1 VRAAPWIAV
10 YVAVLI
16 AWLAFLASRKTP
28 TLWKG
33 RALAV
38 VNGVFVLVAVA
49 TALVRGEIPDAQM
62 VTFLAILVV
71 VSVAAHNVWLLL
83 HTDRAEAERI
93 LEKCFVQTRAT
104 HERTTTGYNV
114 KLSEAEMRVRLTNAQ
129 FTQKLSF
136 AGAGTSKK
144 AELIR
149 ALIGK
154 QFTQGY
160 PILKIRTY
168 YVTRRIPDPPPA
180 G

>member
-16 AWLAFLASRKTP
+16 AWLAFLSSRKTP

-38 VNGVFVLVAVA
+38 VNGAFVLVAVA
-49 TALVRGEIPDAQM
+49 TALVRGEMPDAALNI
-62 VTFLAILVV
+62 FLFALLITAL
-71 VSVAAHNVWLLL
+71 AAHNIWLLFHL
-83 HTDRAEAERI
+83 DRAEAERI
-93 LEKCFVQTRAT
+93 LEKCFAQTRAT

-114 KLSEAEMRVRLTNAQ
+114 KLSETAMRVSLFKAPLSV
-129 FTQKLSF
+129 KLAF
-136 AGAGTSKK
+136 ASARTSKK

-154 QFTQGY
+154 QFAPCFPT
-160 PILKIRTY
+160 LKIRT
-168 YVTRRIPDPPPA
+168 
-180 G
+180 